1 MYFHKID
8 HPHNFIFGREHA
20 ALRDASLSLTSA
32 DLGEDVYRIGTEGPA
47 CSRWENPPCET
58 DLHPEIFQQRASRS
72 RLELDH
78 TGALQIFAEEKL
90 ILKTRDG
97 SSFGLCGSKWLFC
110 FDLLPEQRFY
120 GMGEKNNGFEK
131 SGKRT
136 KFWNTDV
143 WSDFSDDEGLYGVTD
158 PMYISVPYLL
168 VNSGSGYWI
177 GILVHNPYPVFMDTG
192 ARQVI
197 EGVKDS
203 GNGDAYFYLGST
215 NGAPELYLI
224 VGSTPAEV
232 TRKLQRLVGTVP
244 RPPLWALGYHQSRW
258 GYGSAADLEKLDQ
271 ELSRH
276 QVPCDALWLDIDYL
290 DGYRIFTI
298 DREKLP
304 DFKTAAEAAG
314 IAGRKIVP
322 ILDPGIKK
330 DPGYAVYDEGVE
342 EGVFCLTS
350 EGKPYV
356 GFVWPGASCFPDF
369 SLEQTKSWWAK
380 HTQKLAALGVGGF
393 WIDMNDPSSGSAELG
408 EMHFGNGKIP
418 HEAYHNLYANGM
430 AAATW
435 RGVIAAYPDKR
446 PFLLSRSGFIGINTV
461 SAVWTGDNHSN
472 YHHLRKAVE
481 MQLSMSLSGIPFSGS
496 DAGGFGSDAEPENFI
511 DWFKTMFLFPF
522 LRNHSAD
529 GTVFQEP
536 WAFDESTL
544 DIVRGY
550 IRARYALRPYL
561 YQLFIRQ
568 EAEGDPII
576 RPLLYHYADCD
587 TMDDQFLVGDAVL
600 QAPKLEKG
608 LTQRSVFIPPGEWY
622 ESRSGEWI
630 SGPCSIAA
638 EFDACGTPLYI
649 RSGSVI
655 PMSRHADVGDPLT
668 DIDVFLC
675 SGYLQTGRGEGTVTL
690 DAGEGFEYRKGEK
703 TEIAVSF
710 EWSAE
715 KQLSVVVEVV
725 NAGWRLPRIRLLFPN
740 SIESAELTLKHA
752 DGKRERINC
761 QLQAESLPLPGCG
774 VNLFAADI
782 VQV

>member
-1 MYFHKID
+1 
-8 HPHNFIFGREHA
+8 
-20 ALRDASLSLTSA
+20 
-32 DLGEDVYRIGTEGPA
+32 
-47 CSRWENPPCET
+47 
-58 DLHPEIFQQRASRS
+58 
-72 RLELDH
+72 
-78 TGALQIFAEEKL
+78 
-90 ILKTRDG
+90 
-97 SSFGLCGSKWLFC
+97 
-110 FDLLPEQRFY
+110 
-120 GMGEKNNGFEK
+120 
-131 SGKRT
+131 
-136 KFWNTDV
+136 
-143 WSDFSDDEGLYGVTD
+143 
-158 PMYISVPYLL
+158 
-168 VNSGSGYWI
+168 
-177 GILVHNPYPVFMDTG
+177 
-192 ARQVI
+192 
-197 EGVKDS
+197 
-203 GNGDAYFYLGST
+203 
-215 NGAPELYLI
+215 
-224 VGSTPAEV
+224 
-232 TRKLQRLVGTVP
+232 
-244 RPPLWALGYHQSRW
+244 
-258 GYGSAADLEKLDQ
+258 
-271 ELSRH
+271 
-276 QVPCDALWLDIDYL
+276 
-290 DGYRIFTI
+290 
-298 DREKLP
+298 
-304 DFKTAAEAAG
+304 
-314 IAGRKIVP
+314 
-322 ILDPGIKK
+322 
-330 DPGYAVYDEGVE
+330 
-342 EGVFCLTS
+342 
-350 EGKPYV
+350 
-356 GFVWPGASCFPDF
+356 
-369 SLEQTKSWWAK
+369 
-380 HTQKLAALGVGGF
+380 
-393 WIDMNDPSSGSAELG
+393 
-408 EMHFGNGKIP
+408 
-418 HEAYHNLYANGM
+418 
-430 AAATW
+430 
-435 RGVIAAYPDKR
+435 
-446 PFLLSRSGFIGINTV
+446 
-461 SAVWTGDNHSN
+461 
-472 YHHLRKAVE
+472 VE